1 MDIFFN
7 ELSVTIAVDD
17 NQACEW
23 LENLAKLGKLLK
35 QIIDPLSEDAFSFR
49 RNEDFAE
56 QKITSSQTIREFLQ
70 STFEFSDP
78 VYIFLLAIFDSPY
91 IAAND
96 PLKTTYDLTSITIN
110 NQDHEV
116 TGIAAAYLKSSLTV
130 SFDSNP
136 QWDTCRLNVLV
147 NRLNGQAEI
156 ITEQKQVNHASKNQH
171 IIDCHLPFLAQL
183 YDWSSYSPKFDPETK
198 KQTILPL
205 VELCSFYLG
214 EAIETVWDDFYQK
227 ISQLDT
233 NERIREI
240 KNIAEKISRIH
251 GWKKATGSLENKNIG
266 RVIYTIE
273 NSDFIVSVDTQHG
286 EFEVHKNRKGN
297 NHLGVISFDGKRFK
311 ESIGDRFLSL

>member
-7 ELSVTIAVDD
+7 ELSVKSAAND
-17 NQACEW
+17 NEAGEW

-35 QIIDPLSEDAFSFR
+35 QLIESLEDGVFR
-49 RNEDFAE
+49 IRQKEDFWQ
-56 QKITSSQTIREFLQ
+56 QKITNTQTIHEFL
-70 STFEFSDP
+70 TSDSSNP
-78 VYIFLLAIFDSPY
+78 VCSFLLGIFDSPY
-91 IAAND
+91 ISEDD
-96 PLKTTYDLTSITIN
+96 PKKTKHELSSITL
-110 NQDHEV
+110 DGV
-116 TGIAAAYLKSSLTV
+116 DYDFTGIAAAYLKDSLV
-130 SFDSNP
+130 ISLNSDA
-136 QWDTCRLNVLV
+136 QWNNCQLNILV
-147 NRLNGQAEI
+147 NSLNEQAEI

-171 IIDCHLPFLAQL
+171 IINCHLPFLAQL
-183 YDWSSYSPKFDPETK
+183 YDWPLYSPKFDPETK

-214 EAIETVWDDFYQK
+214 EVIDTVWDDFYRK
-227 ISQLDT
+227 ISQLNT

-240 KNIAEKISRIH
+240 KDIAEKISQIH
-251 GWKKATGSLENKNIG
+251 RWKKATGSLEKNNSD

-297 NHLGVISFDGKRFK
+297 NHLGAISFDGKRFK